1 MAELGG
7 NHSRGQVVFVVTTAT
22 FVLASCFV
30 AARLVS
36 RFAIL
41 RSRTADDW
49 FMIVAWFIAF
59 GLSFA
64 IDYGATKG
72 LGRHDV
78 DIPTSWLPA
87 LRKSEYAFTI
97 LYNPA
102 LMATKTSILIFYLR
116 LSRNTQK
123 LLRVAS
129 YVTLA
134 IVNIAGVVL
143 TFLNAFQCSPVKAA
157 YDITQTNSNSTCI
170 SIVTLYLCS
179 APVNIITDL
188 AILVLPIPVLT
199 GMRLPQRQ
207 KTVLVVTFALG
218 IFVTIVDVV
227 RIYYLQ
233 QAADNA
239 AIAQTRLGGGTDFA
253 YNASIALMWSAVEVN
268 VGIICACIPT
278 LKPLIKRILPSMIT
292 DHTGA
297 STEMEKE
304 VSFSSQAR
312 NNSNEVPH
320 RLDSIEIPTGIQP
333 LPRAQVGGNSEQ
345 QMGMMDFLTTPAD
358 MGRGKKPQEMD
369 MMDFLTTPDMDISMI
384 KRSETRG
391 TAATDNTVYFGF
403 VNMRR
408 PRSMLRTKGMES
420 FRYCAIVTI
429 LFFLWGFSYGLLN
442 TLNNQI
448 GKIANQSTSQTLGLT
463 TAYFGAYF
471 FGALTVGQL
480 VLRGW
485 GFKATFICGLCIYGT
500 GTLMFWP
507 SAVLTSFPGFIIS
520 TFVVGFGLSVLET
533 AANPF
538 LALCGPSE
546 HAEFRLL
553 LAQGVQAV
561 SSVLSQL
568 LAEKVLFSSV
578 ASNPSLIDVQWTYLA
593 VALFTVILAL
603 FFYYMPL
610 PEASDTDL
618 QQQSEDLGIYRS
630 QTISFPFLKVGL
642 PLIYTTLALAVFT
655 QYTYVGAQEAMSA
668 WFEVL
673 LATTKQPP
681 GGLTLTGDNYVLVGH
696 STFAVGRFLFAP
708 LCLIIKPRILL
719 TITILGCLIFSCLT
733 FALGLNANGIAG
745 PALVFFFF
753 EGPVFP
759 IVYAIGLRGLGRRTK
774 LGAVLITAA
783 TSGGGAF
790 QFVMWAVQQ
799 VDHKS
804 VKYSF
809 CVIVALFAF
818 SLIFPIYLNL
828 LPEAR
833 HQVDPQK
840 STGLPNSEGQSRRG
854 SAWDDERPDTPIKRM
869 SRKFNVIFSK
879 IAPGGN
885 DKGAR
890 ESGEVGIV
898 EHRERQSWGT
908 AGTGER
914 SP

>member
-1 MAELGG
+1 
-7 NHSRGQVVFVVTTAT
+7 
-22 FVLASCFV
+22 
-30 AARLVS
+30 
-36 RFAIL
+36 
-41 RSRTADDW
+41 
-49 FMIVAWFIAF
+49 
-59 GLSFA
+59 
-64 IDYGATKG
+64 
-72 LGRHDV
+72 
-78 DIPTSWLPA
+78 
-87 LRKSEYAFTI
+87 
-97 LYNPA
+97 
-102 LMATKTSILIFYLR
+102 MATKTSILIFYLR

-123 LLRVAS
+123 ILRIAS

-143 TFLNAFQCSPVKAA
+143 TFLNAFQCSPVSAA
-157 YDITQTNSNSTCI
+157 YDPTQTNSNSTCI

-239 AIAQTRLGGGTDFA
+239 AIAQTRLGSGTDFA

-268 VGIICACIPT
+268 IGIICACIPT

-292 DHTGA
+292 DRTRNG
-297 STEMEKE
+297 SGTDKE
-304 VSFSSQAR
+304 ASFSSQAR

-320 RLDSIEIPTGIQP
+320 RMESIEIPTGVQP
-333 LPRAQVGGNSEQ
+333 LPQAQVGGDTEQ
-345 QMGMMDFLTTPAD
+345 QMSMMDFLTTPAD
-358 MGRGKKPQEMD
+358 MERKKQPQDMD

-384 KRSETRG
+384 NRSQTHPTINR
-391 TAATDNTVYFGF
+391 TATAATSATDNTVYFGF

-420 FRYCAIVTI
+420 FRYCAMVTI

-442 TLNNQI
+442 TLNFQI
-448 GKIANQSTSQTLGLT
+448 SKIANQSTSQTLGLT

-471 FGALTVGQL
+471 FGALTIGQL
-480 VLRGW
+480 ALRGW

-520 TFVVGFGLSVLET
+520 NFVVGFGLSVLET

-546 HAEFRLL
+546 YAEFRLL

-561 SSVLSQL
+561 SSILSQL

-630 QTISFPFLKVGL
+630 QTVSFPFLKTAL
-642 PLIYTTLALAVFT
+642 PLIYTTLALAIFT
-655 QYTYVGAQEAMSA
+655 QFAYVGAQEAMSA
-668 WFEVL
+668 WFGDL
-673 LATTKQPP
+673 LATTKQPS
-681 GGLTLTGDNYVLVGH
+681 GGLTLTEDNYVLVGH

-708 LCLIIKPRILL
+708 LCLIIAPRILL
-719 TITILGCLIFSCLT
+719 TISLLGCLIFSCLT

-759 IVYAIGLRGLGRRTK
+759 IVYAMGLRGLGRRTK
-774 LGAVLITAA
+774 LGAVYITAA

-818 SLIFPIYLNL
+818 SLIFPAYLNL
-828 LPEAR
+828 VPEAR

-840 STGLPNSEGQSRRG
+840 STSLPSSAGQSRRG
-854 SAWDDERPDTPIKRM
+854 SEAYGDRPDTPIRRM
-869 SRKFNVIFSK
+869 SRRFSVIFSK
-879 IAPGGN
+879 INPGNHG
-885 DKGAR
+885 KGAR

-908 AGTGER
+908 TGTGER

>member
-1 MAELGG
+1 
-7 NHSRGQVVFVVTTAT
+7 
-22 FVLASCFV
+22 
-30 AARLVS
+30 
-36 RFAIL
+36 
-41 RSRTADDW
+41 
-49 FMIVAWFIAF
+49 
-59 GLSFA
+59 
-64 IDYGATKG
+64 
-72 LGRHDV
+72 
-78 DIPTSWLPA
+78 
-87 LRKSEYAFTI
+87 
-97 LYNPA
+97 
-102 LMATKTSILIFYLR
+102 MATKTSILIFYLR
-116 LSRNTQK
+116 MSRNTQK
-123 LLRVAS
+123 ILRIAS

-134 IVNIAGVVL
+134 IVNVAGVVL
-143 TFLNAFQCSPVKAA
+143 TFLNAFQCSPVSAA
-157 YDITQTNSNSTCI
+157 YDPLQNNSNSTCI

-233 QAADNA
+233 QAADDQV
-239 AIAQTRLGGGTDFA
+239 IAHGRLGSGIDFA
-253 YNASIALMWSAVEVN
+253 YNASIALMWSSVEVN

-292 DHTGA
+292 DRTKTSSGTDKQA
-297 STEMEKE
+297 
-304 VSFSSQAR
+304 SFSSQVR
-312 NNSNEVPH
+312 DDSNDVPH
-320 RLDSIEIPTGIQP
+320 RMESIEVPIGIQP
-333 LPRAQVGGNSEQ
+333 LPQARVGGDTEQ
-345 QMGMMDFLTTPAD
+345 QMSMMDFLTTPE
-358 MGRGKKPQEMD
+358 MGQRRTQEQPMEV
-369 MMDFLTTPDMDISMI
+369 MDFLTTPDMDPSMI
-384 KRSETRG
+384 NRTQTHPTMNRTN
-391 TAATDNTVYFGF
+391 TATTDNSVYFGF

-408 PRSMLRTKGMES
+408 PRSMLKTKGMES
-420 FRYCAIVTI
+420 FKYCALVTI

-442 TLNNQI
+442 TLNYQI
-448 GKIANQSTSQTLGLT
+448 SKIANQTTSQTLGLT

-471 FGALTVGQL
+471 FGAMTVGQV
-480 VLRGW
+480 VLRRR

-520 TFVVGFGLSVLET
+520 NFVVGFGLSVLET

-553 LAQGVQAV
+553 LAQGVQAI
-561 SSVLSQL
+561 SSILSQL

-578 ASNPSLIDVQWTYLA
+578 ASLIDVQWTYLA

-630 QTISFPFLKVGL
+630 QTVSFPFFNTKL
-642 PLIYTTLALAVFT
+642 PLIYTTLALAIFT
-655 QYTYVGAQEAMSA
+655 QFSYVGAQEAMSA
-668 WFEVL
+668 WFGQL
-673 LATTKQPP
+673 LYSMTLPS
-681 GGLTLTGDNYVLVGH
+681 GSLTLTPDNYVLVGH
-696 STFAVGRFLFAP
+696 TTFAVGRFLFAP
-708 LCLIIKPRILL
+708 LCLIIAPRVLL
-719 TITILGCLIFSCLT
+719 TLTILGCLIFSTLT
-733 FALGLNANGIAG
+733 FALSINANGIAG

-759 IVYAIGLRGLGRRTK
+759 LVYAIGIRGLGRRTK
-774 LGAVLITAA
+774 VGAVCITAA

-790 QFVMWAVQQ
+790 QFVMWAVQR
-799 VDHKS
+799 VDNKS

-818 SLIFPIYLNL
+818 SLIFPAYLNL
-828 LPEAR
+828 VPEAR

-840 STGLPNSEGQSRRG
+840 GVGLPRNSRRESRARG
-854 SAWDDERPDTPIKRM
+854 SYDADSDWERPDTPIRRM
-869 SRKFNVIFSK
+869 SRRFSVIFGK
-879 IAPGGN
+879 ITPGGGGK
-885 DKGAR
+885 DGGGR
-890 ESGEVGIV
+890 GSQEVGIV
-898 EHRERQSWGT
+898 EHRENGRGRGSWGT
-908 AGTGER
+908 VGTGSEGLK
-914 SP
+914 SPREVP